1 MEGIT
6 HGIRQGGSK
15 KVKIQTTVEEEPPK
29 KMDSKAKLQKKFGI
43 KTLEEKKKKEKS
55 NTNIICIIMSPL
67 LGIWG
72 IKFYPC
78 LYIRLSV
85 HATIYCH

>member
-55 NTNIICIIMSPL
+55 NTNIICI
-67 LGIWG
+67 WG

>member
-43 KTLEEKKKKEKS
+43 KT
-55 NTNIICIIMSPL
+55 
-67 LGIWG
+67 
-72 IKFYPC
+72 
-78 LYIRLSV
+78 
-85 HATIYCH
+85 